1 MMQPTRKF
9 FFSLKV
15 LGVKLSSRDMAQ
27 VMTPMTIFRLLKL
40 TFSMYPLPVEF
51 INYMS

>member
-9 FFSLKV
+9 FSLKV
-15 LGVKLSSRDMAQ
+15 LEVKLSSRDMAQ
-27 VMTPMTIFRLLKL
+27 VMTPMAVFRLLKL